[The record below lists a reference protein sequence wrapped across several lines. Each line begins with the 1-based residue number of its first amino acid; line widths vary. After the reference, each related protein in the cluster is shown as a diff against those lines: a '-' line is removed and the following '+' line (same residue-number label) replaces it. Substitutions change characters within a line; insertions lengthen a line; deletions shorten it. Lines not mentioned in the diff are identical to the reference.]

1 MCAGCCVTKNGC
13 TSRPCGLMTLVRD
26 LCSCVLLSSVH
37 DDAGV
42 VSSAGVAMV
51 RWGCELVSLAKKSV
65 TSDGRLHMCG
75 VRVTLLKHTH
85 LCNYIV
91 NNV

>member
-13 TSRPCGLMTLVRD
+13 TSRPCGLITLVRA

-37 DDAGV
+37 DDAAGV

-51 RWGCELVSLAKKSV
+51 RGMRIGLSRKKKV
-65 TSDGRLHMCG
+65 
-75 VRVTLLKHTH
+75 
-85 LCNYIV
+85 
-91 NNV
+91 